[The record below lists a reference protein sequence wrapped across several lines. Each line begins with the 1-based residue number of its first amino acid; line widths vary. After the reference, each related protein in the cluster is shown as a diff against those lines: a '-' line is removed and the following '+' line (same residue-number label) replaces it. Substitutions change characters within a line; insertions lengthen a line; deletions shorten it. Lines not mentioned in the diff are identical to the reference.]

1 MFVVALGGAAAAQ
14 PVPRDHR
21 HPPPPP
27 GVGVNVGVDVHLG
40 GEPTEAPPPPQAE
53 NHEATR
59 AGFVWVAG
67 QWDWKGGKYE
77 WRAGHWERERAGKHW
92 RESRWEQ
99 KDGKWHLTPGDWEAG
114 AEATPPPVA
123 VPPPAG
129 DAPSMPPPPMQTE
142 NHEPMRAGFVW
153 VSGNW
158 EWSNGK
164 YNWAPGHWEREQ
176 AGKHWRDA
184 HWDQRDGKWVRTEGT
199 WEDGAGA
206 TIPPPPPNG
215 NTGVVP
221 PNIRDHRTD
230 WKLDRP
236 TVSSYWPAKGKA
248 GTKVV
253 IHGVNFPAG
262 GTVMFSGKKVVAAL
276 VTPTTIEFMVPGD
289 YTGTGDISI
298 DRGHGRPLEV
308 GSFEVVAGFDPVA
321 EQKRLDDER
330 RKRAEAE
337 WAEQQKSWAKDRAA
351 RQAAY
356 EKRQQDMEQSR
367 DERRAKRMEEIRAK
381 WNAAFLSDADT
392 QDELTLHAQR
402 VADLQRMKDVASVN
416 GDAKLGVRI
425 DVATQKENDRHDQR
439 MQALEAAFKT
449 KGGAP

>member
-1 MFVVALGGAAAAQ
+1 MVALGGAAAAQ

-27 GVGVNVGVDVHLG
+27 GVGIGVDVHLG
-40 GEPTEAPPPPQAE
+40 AEPTEAPPPPQAE

-129 DAPSMPPPPMQTE
+129 DAPSAPPPPLQAE
-142 NHEPMRAGFVW
+142 NHEPTRAGFVW

-158 EWSNGK
+158 EWKNGK
-164 YNWAPGHWEREQ
+164 YDWSPGHWERER

-184 HWDQRDGKWVRTEGT
+184 HWDQRDGRWVRTEGA
-199 WEDGAGA
+199 WEEGAGA
-206 TIPPPPPNG
+206 PIPPPPPNG
-215 NTGVVP
+215 NTGIVP

-289 YTGTGDISI
+289 FTGTGDISI

-308 GSFEVVAGFDPVA
+308 GSFEVVAGYDPVA

-330 RKRAEAE
+330 HKRAEAE
-337 WAEQQKSWAKDRAA
+337 WAEQQKTWAKDRAA

-356 EKRQQDMEQSR
+356 EKRWQEMEQSR

-381 WNAAFLSDADT
+381 WNAAFLADADT

-402 VADLQRMKDVASVN
+402 VAELQRMKDVASVN

-425 DVATQKENDRHDQR
+425 DVATQKETDRHDQR